1 MAITSTTQSY
11 EQFKQAGA
19 SDFMAGLGAVGT
31 MLGTWKLM
39 TTDYFRNYALGDELE
54 RNTLL
59 PGVKGAADEFANV
72 FNYKTAQL
80 PKKKAAEFINKVA
93 NYVTKEGVVQ
103 GALNESVEEVM
114 EEGVADMIKGVSLAL
129 NKLGLADS
137 NKTYDFGFSG
147 KDFLSRYG
155 TAFVGGAI
163 GGAVFSTHDIVER
176 RLSGKTDDI
185 TPSGISDL
193 VFYLRRGEGDKLRKI
208 AKELRDK
215 GKLGSTSLS
224 TEILKVENN
233 NGEEQVV
240 YKPATSP
247 ETSQNEAVYKYLL
260 DRFDTIETLLR
271 KENLLVT
278 DTFLKALVSNPD
290 FDFDQLGQEELK
302 AQAQLFAEES
312 MENALQGGLASRV
325 VNDFQSIAEKLV
337 ATELKMRRLLTPA
350 VDESSDNKAIETK
363 IESVKKSSEYIELE
377 DELKTLREKR
387 DEILTGKRNGY
398 YLEQGLFVGSYDFAH
413 MFNIPLNVKSY
424 TKLNYDKNYDDLSD
438 DKKKSLDEEFRVYLN
453 KEGKESIYY
462 AFELFRNLSAKTKE
476 LVEKQGSRFE
486 SFREYF
492 RGSELFGANWK
503 VYRQDLLS
511 AKEHAEKQSKEGPEE
526 LRAGYQAQV
535 DDINESL
542 SKYPES
548 LVFAPIY
555 NVTRITKNIVQV
567 PTKNNGETDA
577 QFITRLNTYLDEVSA
592 YVSSIKKAD
601 GFIESGDLTI
611 EALFDALHQ
620 FAEINPGIKSELD
633 VVNEYYVQRR

>member
-93 NYVTKEGVVQ
+93 NYVTKEGVIQ

-114 EEGVADMIKGVSLAL
+114 EEGVADMVKGVSLAL

-155 TAFVGGAI
+155 TAFIGGAI

-350 VDESSDNKAIETK
+350 VDESSDNKAIEDK
-363 IESVKKSSEYIELE
+363 IESVKKSSEYKELE
-377 DELKTLREKR
+377 AELKTLREKR

-492 RGSELFGANWK
+492 KGSELFGA
-503 VYRQDLLS
+503 D
-511 AKEHAEKQSKEGPEE
+511 
-526 LRAGYQAQV
+526 
-535 DDINESL
+535 
-542 SKYPES
+542 
-548 LVFAPIY
+548 
-555 NVTRITKNIVQV
+555 
-567 PTKNNGETDA
+567 
-577 QFITRLNTYLDEVSA
+577 
-592 YVSSIKKAD
+592 
-601 GFIESGDLTI
+601 
-611 EALFDALHQ
+611 
-620 FAEINPGIKSELD
+620 
-633 VVNEYYVQRR
+633 